1 MLLPAV
7 VVCRQG
13 AERERKLVSKRVLL
27 GPNDELNRREATK
40 EDYRLARLNRV
51 MRASVG
57 GVWGDLD
64 GVCGIVAQRR
74 VIGDLQR
81 THGSRIAQQQSEDN
95 DCNAHEI

>member
-1 MLLPAV
+1 MLLPAF

-51 MRASVG
+51 MS
-57 GVWGDLD
+57 GVTSMVSAESLRSD
-64 GVCGIVAQRR
+64 V
-74 VIGDLQR
+74 
-81 THGSRIAQQQSEDN
+81 
-95 DCNAHEI
+95 